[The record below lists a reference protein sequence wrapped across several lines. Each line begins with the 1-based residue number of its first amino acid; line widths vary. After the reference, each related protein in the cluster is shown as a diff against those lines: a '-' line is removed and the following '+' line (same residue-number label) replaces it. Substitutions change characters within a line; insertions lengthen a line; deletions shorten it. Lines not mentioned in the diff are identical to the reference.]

1 MTALVSGIEPRVLN
15 LKVVLEEYLKHR
27 NEVIIRRTKFELER
41 AKARL
46 HILEGLRIA
55 LENLD
60 AVIKTIRGSAS
71 REKAKIN
78 LIKKFKLSPI
88 QAEAILQMRLE
99 QLSRLERDKI
109 ENEYKEKIKLIKKL
123 EAILASP
130 KKILEIIKKELVEL
144 KETYGDER
152 RTKIVKG
159 GIEKFSLED
168 VEPDNPCIILLSK
181 KGYIKR
187 LPMSSYK
194 PQGRGGKGVS
204 GCKTCDE
211 DIIDKILLSSV
222 HSTLFFF
229 TDKGL
234 VFSLKA
240 YEIPESSKQS
250 RGQALVNF
258 IQVDSAE
265 KVTALV
271 SITRKEEKE
280 NEEKFLFMATR
291 KGIIKKVG
299 LSCFDNIRRSG
310 MKAIGLDKD
319 DFLGWVSPVSRND
332 EIVLVTSNGQAI
344 RFKEKD
350 ARKTGR
356 PARGIRGI
364 RLRKEDRV
372 VSMDVVE
379 KGDEAGREVLVVTQK
394 GYGKRTVLAKYSC
407 QKRGGSG
414 LKTSQTTLK
423 IGNVV
428 SAKVTGKED
437 TQVLFASR
445 HAQVICLKLNNIP
458 SLSRV
463 TQGVRLMR
471 LSENDE
477 VSSMTVL

>member
-1 MTALVSGIEPRVLN
+1 M
-15 LKVVLEEYLKHR
+15 
-27 NEVIIRRTKFELER
+27 
-41 AKARL
+41 AKETSSESYQKNYAKL
-46 HILEGLRIA
+46 QEIA
-55 LENLD
+55 Q
-60 AVIKTIRGSAS
+60 
-71 REKAKIN
+71 
-78 LIKKFKLSPI
+78 KLSNSETIDIDELVPMVD
-88 QAEAILQMRLE
+88 EATRAYQVCQSRIEAVEAALNKRLE
-99 QLSRLERDKI
+99 
-109 ENEYKEKIKLIKKL
+109 
-123 EAILASP
+123 
-130 KKILEIIKKELVEL
+130 V
-144 KETYGDER
+144 
-152 RTKIVKG
+152 
-159 GIEKFSLED
+159 
-168 VEPDNPCIILLSK
+168 
-181 KGYIKR
+181 
-187 LPMSSYK
+187 
-194 PQGRGGKGVS
+194 
-204 GCKTCDE
+204 
-211 DIIDKILLSSV
+211 
-222 HSTLFFF
+222 
-229 TDKGL
+229 
-234 VFSLKA
+234 
-240 YEIPESSKQS
+240 
-250 RGQALVNF
+250 
-258 IQVDSAE
+258 
-265 KVTALV
+265 
-271 SITRKEEKE
+271 EEKE